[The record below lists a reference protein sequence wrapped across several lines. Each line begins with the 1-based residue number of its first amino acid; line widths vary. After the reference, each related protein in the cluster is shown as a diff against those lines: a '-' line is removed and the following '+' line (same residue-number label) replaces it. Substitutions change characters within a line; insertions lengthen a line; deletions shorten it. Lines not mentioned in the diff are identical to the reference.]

1 MDERDDIR
9 WFHEM
14 PELLRLSFYS
24 NLIVFPGA
32 FIIYIYMVSGIE
44 LNIFWTYVILD
55 IITFCFIRRLE
66 RKRIIKERVEEEN
79 ERTGLAMRRI
89 RKSLEEWKQEEL
101 ERERKAEE
109 ERQRLLEGTEQKKQK
124 K

>member
-1 MDERDDIR
+1 MDERDEIR

-14 PELLRLSFYS
+14 SALSRASFYS
-24 NLIVFPGA
+24 NLTVFPGA
-32 FIIYIYMVSGIE
+32 IIICVYTITGIE

-66 RKRIIKERVEEEN
+66 RKRIIQDRVDEEN
-79 ERTGLAMRRI
+79 ESTGLTVKRI

-101 ERERKAEE
+101 GKEMQAEA
-109 ERQRLLEGTEQKKQK
+109 ERQRLLEETEQKKQ
-124 K
+124 